1 METLSPHGCQTDQN
15 HPPVLHSVGFPALG
29 QLQSTDGR
37 FASRG
42 NVVIAGVSVEVA
54 TKATNL
60 VLKPLAHGDAEG
72 AEVVVP
78 DLDVLRCVDDDESLG
93 RGQTR
98 HLTSKKGNR
107 HRCPVNLRRTHG
119 SINNQLRFGSIF
131 LEDVKSNQLNPGIQE
146 HEGIMGAI
154 SVCSSDT

>member
-1 METLSPHGCQTDQN
+1 METLSPNRCRSDPN
-15 HPPVLHSVGFPALG
+15 HPPVLHTVGFPALG

-54 TKATNL
+54 TKATNF

-72 AEVVVP
+72 TEVVVP

-98 HLTSKKGNR
+98 HLTSKEGNR
-107 HRCPVNLRRTHG
+107 HRGSVNLWRTHG
-119 SINNQLRFGSIF
+119 SISNQQSFRSFF
-131 LEDVKSNQLNPGIQE
+131 LEDVKSCWLNPGILK
-146 HEGIMGAI
+146 GL
-154 SVCSSDT
+154 S